1 MRLEGSFYRVISSA
15 AVEGG
20 YDFEL
25 VLVKDHPIYEW
36 HFPGQPVV
44 SGMCTLTIVRECLA
58 SVLGKVV
65 MFSSIKECKFLSAL
79 IPDKDLAVTLHLN
92 LSGEDVSCV
101 IESAGAP
108 VFKVKAKY
116 SFI

>member
-1 MRLEGSFYRVISSA
+1 MRLEGSFYRVKSSTV
-15 AVEGG
+15 VEGG

-25 VLVKDHPIYEW
+25 VLVKDHPIYEG

-44 SGMCTLTIVRECLA
+44 PGMCTLTIVRECLA
-58 SVLGKVV
+58 SVFGKAV

-79 IPDKDLAVTLHLN
+79 IPDKDLDLVLHMN
-92 LSGEDVSCV
+92 ISGEDVSCV
-101 IESAGAP
+101 IETGGAP